1 MSSLTDIVA
10 EFAVQAAAL
19 DRKTPTDEELADAI
33 GDVRAVEVR
42 LADIRHRW
50 ETLTAEMDEVWDHDP
65 TRRINDNERA
75 GAPVA
80 VGQRW
85 EVVPI
90 FKTDRTFNADAILVA
105 VSQTM
110 CRLSGTAVSLDRVL
124 RYLTEEDAVKIGW
137 KITGVRRVFAK
148 LGIPL
153 RTQPEPIEGGD
164 IDGNHV
170 GECVRA
176 SGVKRVPIKEPIGG
190 KT

>member
-1 MSSLTDIVA
+1 MSSLTDIIA

-50 ETLTAEMDEVWDHDP
+50 ETLTAEMDQIWDHDP

-90 FKTDRTFNADAILVA
+90 YKTDRTFNADAILTA
-105 VSQTM
+105 VVDKLS
-110 CRLSGTAVSLDRVL
+110 SGTAVSLDRVL
-124 RYLTEEDAVKIGW
+124 RYLTEEDAIKISW

-170 GECVRA
+170 GEHIQA